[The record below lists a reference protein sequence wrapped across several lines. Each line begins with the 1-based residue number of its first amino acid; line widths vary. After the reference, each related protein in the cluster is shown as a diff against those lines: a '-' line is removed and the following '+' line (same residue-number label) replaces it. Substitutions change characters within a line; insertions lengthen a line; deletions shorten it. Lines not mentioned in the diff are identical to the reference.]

1 MECEF
6 RWLCGCLLLRPPRA
20 YFNVAVNWTV
30 DPSWVNCVSC
40 RKNDQRGSMEF
51 RRLGPKEGVGVL
63 GEGRAANPLP
73 PVRWVGERFPAYI
86 LAASAGFVAEPRS
99 LNDPSVVWGLQAAQ
113 TATLLRLNSCRSPQ
127 SGSKLNCA
135 NPPPWGTGNYTSK
148 EVINCSTWGS
158 TTLTPRQL
166 APCYTVSKKYVGH
179 ILNESAYDIAC
190 DVATA
195 SLCQRLVS
203 TADKT
208 GNSVWQSTEARD

>member
-20 YFNVAVNWTV
+20 YLNVAVNWTV

-40 RKNDQRGSMEF
+40 RNKRSKGVNGVSPSGAQRGSWGSW
-51 RRLGPKEGVGVL
+51 RGG
-63 GEGRAANPLP
+63 AANPLP

-135 NPPPWGTGNYTSK
+135 NPPGGPEITRAKSL
-148 EVINCSTWGS
+148 STVARGGS

-166 APCYTVSKKYVGH
+166 TPCY
-179 ILNESAYDIAC
+179 
-190 DVATA
+190 
-195 SLCQRLVS
+195 
-203 TADKT
+203 
-208 GNSVWQSTEARD
+208 SV